1 MYSIIAFISAIIR
14 NYYLPNPYIT
24 WMPNQALADL
34 FNIVIGG
41 LILHKT
47 SFWLSGCSYNK
58 GIDDPAKGSFGYLVS
73 YIFLTFIITMIG
85 KLGINYKIE
94 IAIFVFIYLSLCI
107 ATSNLFRKDRIRM

>member
-1 MYSIIAFISAIIR
+1 MYQIVALISAIIR

-24 WMPNQALADL
+24 WLPNQALADL

-47 SFWLSGCSYNK
+47 SFWLSGCSYYK

-73 YIFLTFIITMIG
+73 YILLTFIITMLG

-94 IAIFVFIYLSLCI
+94 ILIFVVIYLLLCI
-107 ATSNLFRKDRIRM
+107 ITTNVFRKDKMVL